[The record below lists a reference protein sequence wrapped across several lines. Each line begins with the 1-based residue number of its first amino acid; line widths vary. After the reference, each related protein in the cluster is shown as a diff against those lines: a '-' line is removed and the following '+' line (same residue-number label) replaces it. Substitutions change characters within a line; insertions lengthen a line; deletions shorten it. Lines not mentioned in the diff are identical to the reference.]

1 MDGIKHKK
9 RYFTFFSLGLFIGI
23 IMGVVIINFFISYK
37 IDAYIKEIQH
47 LNTIIEE
54 DNVKL
59 KKLKE
64 SNNNK
69 LLVKSINVNIEFKDK
84 EQEDEI
90 VKIDL
95 EKHIKQKFNGLIG
108 KEVDKIDGD
117 ILYEAVDKR
126 IMKLYGREYQLRV
139 TSIIISQEIM
149 ISVET
154 KIIQ

>member
-1 MDGIKHKK
+1 MDGIKNKK
-9 RYFTFFSLGLFIGI
+9 RYFTFFSLGLFVGI
-23 IMGVVIINFFISYK
+23 IMGVVIINFFISYR
-37 IDAYIKEIQH
+37 IDAYIKEIQY

-54 DNVKL
+54 DTVKL
-59 KKLKE
+59 QKLKE
-64 SNNNK
+64 SINNK
-69 LLVKSINVNIEFKDK
+69 KLLIRSINVDVQFKDK

-117 ILYEAVDKR
+117 ILYETVNKR

-139 TSIIISQEIM
+139 TKIVISQDIM
-149 ISVET
+149 ISVEAK
-154 KIIQ
+154 KI